1 MILAPDPPKSAQ
13 SLSWVL
19 EQLDGTTEEDIHG
32 IDWGKRGRACV
43 VAAPALF
50 AEAMTIFLSMK
61 STTLTI
67 LAVASRSD
75 QALTDA
81 EAARLIEFFLNDRA
95 IAEGY
100 EFGALLF
107 DMGVLRDCVCYRAC
121 C

>member
-1 MILAPDPPKSAQ
+1 M
-13 SLSWVL
+13 SWVL
-19 EQLDGTTEEDIHG
+19 EQLDGATDEDMRG

-50 AEAMTIFLSMK
+50 AEAMRAFLSMK

-67 LAVASRSD
+67 LAVASRSG
-75 QALTDA
+75 QALADA
-81 EAARLIEFFLNDRA
+81 EAARLIELFLDDRA

-107 DMGVLRDCVCYRAC
+107 DMGVLRDCVCYRA
-121 C
+121 